1 MTDNGLPKDPEGN
14 DSFWCCV
21 ARASHSS
28 TAHTEEYVAINLCHV
43 CLCLTSPSLTCQLLP
58 ACRRYIS
65 PMPPNNIIHSR
76 INKGNNSMNKG
87 KMRCKRGKAAAA
99 RRAHIQWWI
108 SFFFFSSI
116 HVIKVPVEYL
126 SVQCWSDNRAWFSQT
141 VQTRYCKRAGIKKA
155 LWHGTFWHFN
165 S

>member
-99 RRAHIQWWI
+99 RKAHIQWWI
-108 SFFFFSSI
+108 SFFFFRPSTLLKCLLNI
-116 HVIKVPVEYL
+116 CP
-126 SVQCWSDNRAWFSQT
+126 
-141 VQTRYCKRAGIKKA
+141 
-155 LWHGTFWHFN
+155 FN
-165 S
+165 VGAITEHDFRKQYKQDIAKEQE